1 MCGKLCHDIENK
13 SHIEWGKI
21 RCIKGN
27 TFANYEKL
35 KEGRET

>member
-1 MCGKLCHDIENK
+1 MTSDSGSNSQDTDYAR
-13 SHIEWGKI
+13 HI
-21 RCIKGN
+21 N